1 MNVKTSLSHSAKLP
15 ENPVPVEAKS
25 SSVRH
30 ISVTDGDAGMRVDR
44 FLATHLPGTPYSLLH
59 RLLRTG
65 QVRVNSG
72 RVEGGVRLAVGD
84 SVRVPP
90 VRPATPQAQT
100 HPPDGLVRKVRDR
113 IVWRDESLLVLNKA
127 TGMAVHG
134 GSGNL
139 WGAVDAMRRLFQ
151 WEESNLQPEL
161 CHRLD
166 KETSGCLL
174 FALTPFALR
183 QMAEAFR
190 SGHVEKEYL
199 ALVRG
204 HPQPAEGMI
213 DLPLVKGMVRAGER
227 MVIAADRGLTART
240 RYRVIRRLANASLVQ
255 VQLES
260 GRTHQIRVHFQSIG
274 HPIAGDGKYGDPIFD
289 AQMGKMGLRRLFLH
303 ARRLSFPHPCTG
315 EQVTVETALDSALE
329 QVLQHPNSPPHKT

>member
-1 MNVKTSLSHSAKLP
+1 MNVKPSFSRLAKLP
-15 ENPVPVEAKS
+15 ENPPTVEAKS
-25 SSVRH
+25 SSVQH
-30 ISVTDGDAGMRVDR
+30 ILVTEADAGLRVDR

-72 RVEGGVRLAVGD
+72 RVQGGVRLAVGD
-84 SVRVPP
+84 SVRLPP
-90 VRPATPQAQT
+90 VRLTEPQEQS
-100 HPPDGLVRKVRDR
+100 HPPDSWVRKVQER
-113 IVWRDESLLVLNKA
+113 IVWQDEALLVLNKA
-127 TGMAVHG
+127 PGLAVHS
-134 GSGNL
+134 GSGDL
-139 WGAVDAMRRLFQ
+139 WGVVDAMRRLFQ
-151 WEESNLQPEL
+151 QEKSTLQPEL

-190 SGHVEKEYL
+190 SNKVEKAYL

-204 HPQPAEGMI
+204 YPQPPEGVI
-213 DLPLVKGMVRAGER
+213 DLPLIKGMAHAGER
-227 MVIAADRGLTART
+227 MVVAAEHGLAART
-240 RYRVIRRLANASLVQ
+240 RYRVISRFANASLVQ
-255 VQLES
+255 IQLES

-274 HPIAGDGKYGDPIFD
+274 HPLAGDKKYGDPVFN

-303 ARRLSFPHPCTG
+303 AERLSFAHPCTG
-315 EQVTVETALDSALE
+315 EQITVETALEGPLQ
-329 QVLQHPNSPPHKT
+329 QVLQQQSSKPHTP